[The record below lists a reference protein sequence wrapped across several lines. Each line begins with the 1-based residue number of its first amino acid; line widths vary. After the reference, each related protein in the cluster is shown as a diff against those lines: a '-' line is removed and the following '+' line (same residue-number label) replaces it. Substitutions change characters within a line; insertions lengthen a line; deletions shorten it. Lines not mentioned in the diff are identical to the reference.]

1 MLLTDKIMEEKNNS
15 YWIVLIITSPL
26 RYAMVLVKGICILPV
41 LIDDWIDKKF
51 EQLE

>member
-1 MLLTDKIMEEKNNS
+1 MENNNKS
-15 YWIVLIITSPL
+15 YWIVLIITSPI
-26 RYAMVLVKGICILPV
+26 RYLIVIMKGICILPA